1 MKKKVLALALG
12 CVQLFPVFVF
22 AAERIEHESHV
33 HGLVDMTVVIEQDKV
48 NISLDSPAM
57 NMVGFEHK
65 AESEHDVNKVREVEA
80 TLKTVPQLFAFK
92 GSRCE
97 VDDMAV
103 DVSGL
108 IASDEHEHE
117 HEHDHENHHADLEA
131 QYQFSCDS
139 TEKLSEID
147 VLLLQKFPAIER
159 VNVEWISNNEAG
171 VAKLTQENSSI
182 SLD

>member
-65 AESEHDVNKVREVEA
+65 AESEHDVNK
-80 TLKTVPQLFAFK
+80 
-92 GSRCE
+92 
-97 VDDMAV
+97 
-103 DVSGL
+103 
-108 IASDEHEHE
+108 
-117 HEHDHENHHADLEA
+117 DH
-131 QYQFSCDS
+131 
-139 TEKLSEID
+139 
-147 VLLLQKFPAIER
+147 
-159 VNVEWISNNEAG
+159 
-171 VAKLTQENSSI
+171 
-182 SLD
+182 SLDLDFVQLMLTFRPSHRS

>member
-80 TLKTVPQLFAFK
+80 TLKTAPQLFAFK

-108 IASDEHEHE
+108 IASN
-117 HEHDHENHHADLEA
+117 EHDHENHHADLEA

-139 TEKLSEID
+139 TENLSEID

-159 VNVEWISNNEAG
+159 INVEWISSNKAG
-171 VAKLTQENSSI
+171 VAKLTQGNSSI

>member
-80 TLKTVPQLFAFK
+80 TLKDIPQLFAFK
-92 GSRCE
+92 GGGCE

-117 HEHDHENHHADLEA
+117 HE
-131 QYQFSCDS
+131 
-139 TEKLSEID
+139 
-147 VLLLQKFPAIER
+147 
-159 VNVEWISNNEAG
+159 
-171 VAKLTQENSSI
+171 
-182 SLD
+182 